1 MPSKRQAWDSSTR
14 KKLRTMVDKFIV
26 ELGNEGFATNKNDF
40 ALAVSATITQNG
52 FFGSYRVNM
61 GNNEFYTSSEIE
73 NVFREGYEKGWDESQ
88 EAMELEEDY
97 DRHSQYGTSK

>member
-1 MPSKRQAWDSSTR
+1 
-14 KKLRTMVDKFIV
+14 MVDKFIV